1 VTPTL
6 DIHPAADWADA
17 VAAALTDRLRATPRL
32 RVCLPTGETP
42 APLYAA
48 LSASTD
54 ADLWSQAT
62 VVLLDDY
69 VGLAA
74 DDPAAGG
81 PRLRREIVDHV
92 RPVAFIEIDQSGDL
106 EAAVRRHDEA
116 ARDLHLAIVGLGA
129 NGHIGFNEP
138 GSTADSPTRIVDLH
152 PDSQEA
158 AEGYGTDALPE
169 RGITIGLA
177 RLLESHELWLLVTG
191 ERKAEILRAALEGP
205 ETPDVPASYLR
216 RHPNWRVMADDAAA
230 SLLTT
235 EGVCGGAQATGRL
248 GGRDGPN
255 CAGSQTL

>member
-6 DIHPAADWADA
+6 EIHPAAAWADA

-32 RVCLPTGETP
+32 RLCLPTGETP

-48 LSASTD
+48 LSASAD

-69 VGLAA
+69 VGLAV

-92 RPVAFIEIDQSGDL
+92 RPAEFIDIDPSVDL
-106 EAAVRRHDEA
+106 ETAVHRHDEA
-116 ARDLHLAIVGLGA
+116 ARDLDLAIVGLGL

-138 GSTADSPTRIVDLH
+138 GSTADSPTRVVDLH

-158 AEGYGTDALPE
+158 AEGYGAEAAPK

-177 RLLESHELWLLVTG
+177 RLLEARELWLLVTG
-191 ERKAEILRAALEGP
+191 ERKAEILRTALEGP
-205 ETPDVPASYLR
+205 ETPDVPASFLR
-216 RHPNWRVMADDAAA
+216 RHPNWRVMADGAAA
-230 SLLTT
+230 SGLS
-235 EGVCGGAQATGRL
+235 VQ
-248 GGRDGPN
+248 
-255 CAGSQTL
+255 

>member
-1 VTPTL
+1 MTATL
-6 DIHPAADWADA
+6 EAHPVADWADA
-17 VAAALTDRLRATPRL
+17 VAAALADRLRASPRL
-32 RVCLPTGETP
+32 RICLPTGETP

-48 LSASTD
+48 LASSAD
-54 ADLWSQAT
+54 EGLWWQAT

-81 PRLRREIVDHV
+81 PRLRREILDHIRPAAFVD
-92 RPVAFIEIDQSGDL
+92 IDQSGDL
-106 EAAVRRHDEA
+106 EAAVRDHDEA
-116 ARDLHLAIVGLGA
+116 AQDLDLAIVGLGL

-158 AEGYGTDALPE
+158 AEGYGTDASPK

-177 RLLESHELWLLVTG
+177 RLLEARELWLLVTG
-191 ERKAEILRAALEGP
+191 DRKAGILRAALEGP

-230 SLLTT
+230 RLLKADT
-235 EGVCGGAQATGRL
+235 
-248 GGRDGPN
+248 P
-255 CAGSQTL
+255 S

>member
-1 VTPTL
+1 MTPNL
-6 DIHPAADWADA
+6 EVHRAADWADA
-17 VAAALTDRLRATPRL
+17 VAADLTDRLRAEPRL
-32 RVCLPTGETP
+32 RLCLPTGETP

-69 VGLAA
+69 VGLGP

-92 RPVAFIEIDQSGDL
+92 HPASFIDIDQSGDL
-106 EAAVRRHDEA
+106 EVAVQRHDA
-116 ARDLHLAIVGLGA
+116 AAIGLDLAIVGLGL

-138 GSTADSPTRIVDLH
+138 GSTADSLTRVVDLH
-152 PDSQEA
+152 PRSREA
-158 AEGYGTDALPE
+158 AEGYGAEGAPE

-177 RLLESHELWLLVTG
+177 RLLEAGELWLLVTG

-205 ETPDVPASYLR
+205 ETPDIPASYLR
-216 RHPNWRVMADDAAA
+216 RHPHWRVMADAAA
-230 SLLTT
+230 AAPLSI
-235 EGVCGGAQATGRL
+235 
-248 GGRDGPN
+248 
-255 CAGSQTL
+255 GSPPTIARTIGEP

>member
-1 VTPTL
+1 MTPVL
-6 DIHPAADWADA
+6 EVHPAAAWADA

-32 RVCLPTGETP
+32 RLCLPTGETP

-48 LSASTD
+48 LAASAGAD
-54 ADLWSQAT
+54 AGLWAQAT

-69 VGLAA
+69 VGLAP

-81 PRLRREIVDHV
+81 PRLRREIVDRV
-92 RPVAFIEIDQSGDL
+92 RPAAFVEIDPSGDP
-106 EAAVRRHDEA
+106 EVAVARHDAA
-116 ARDLHLAIVGLGA
+116 ARDLDLAIVGLGL

-138 GSTADSPTRIVDLH
+138 GSTAGSPTRVVDLH
-152 PDSQEA
+152 PRSREA
-158 AEGYGTDALPE
+158 AAGYGTDAAPE

-177 RLLESHELWLLVTG
+177 RLLEARELWLLVTG

-230 SLLTT
+230 SLLRTD
-235 EGVCGGAQATGRL
+235 V
-248 GGRDGPN
+248 P
-255 CAGSQTL
+255 S

>member
-1 VTPTL
+1 MTL
-6 DIHPAADWADA
+6 SLEVFPAAAWADA
-17 VAAALTDRLRATPRL
+17 VAAALTDRLRANPRL
-32 RVCLPTGETP
+32 RLCLPTGETP

-48 LSASTD
+48 LAASPD
-54 ADLWSQAT
+54 AGLWAQAT

-92 RPVAFIEIDQSGDL
+92 RPAAFVEIDQSGDL
-106 EAAVRRHDEA
+106 ESAVRRHDEV
-116 ARDLHLAIVGLGA
+116 ARDLDLAIVGLGL

-138 GSTADSPTRIVDLH
+138 GSTADSPTRVVDLH
-152 PDSQEA
+152 PDSQQA
-158 AEGYGTDALPE
+158 AEGYGTDASPK

-177 RLLESHELWLLVTG
+177 RLLEARELWLLVTG

-230 SLLTT
+230 SALSA
-235 EGVCGGAQATGRL
+235 VR
-248 GGRDGPN
+248 
-255 CAGSQTL
+255 

>member
-1 VTPTL
+1 MTPTL
-6 DIHPAADWADA
+6 EVHPAADWADA
-17 VAAALTDRLRATPRL
+17 VAAALTERLRATPRL

-48 LSASTD
+48 LAASAD
-54 ADLWSQAT
+54 AALWSQAT

-92 RPVAFIEIDQSGDL
+92 RPAEFIDIEQSGDL
-106 EAAVRRHDEA
+106 EAAARRHDEV
-116 ARDLHLAIVGLGA
+116 ARDLDLAIVGLGA

-138 GSTADSPTRIVDLH
+138 GSTADSPTRVVDLH

-158 AEGYGTDALPE
+158 AEGYGTDASPE

-177 RLLESHELWLLVTG
+177 RLLESRELWLLVTG
-191 ERKAEILRAALEGP
+191 QRKAEILRAALEGP
-205 ETPDVPASYLR
+205 ETPDVPASFLR

-230 SLLTT
+230 AWLS
-235 EGVCGGAQATGRL
+235 V
-248 GGRDGPN
+248 D
-255 CAGSQTL
+255 S

>member
-6 DIHPAADWADA
+6 EIHPAAVWADA
-17 VAAALTDRLRATPRL
+17 VAAALTDRVRATPRL
-32 RVCLPTGETP
+32 RLCLPTGETP

-48 LSASTD
+48 LSASSD
-54 ADLWSQAT
+54 RDLWSAAT

-81 PRLRREIVDHV
+81 PRLRREVLDHV
-92 RPVAFIEIDQSGDL
+92 RPAAFIEIDRSGDL

-116 ARDLHLAIVGLGA
+116 ARELDLAIVGLGA

-138 GSTADSPTRIVDLH
+138 GSTADSPTRVVELH

-158 AEGYGTDALPE
+158 AKGYGAEGAPE

-177 RLLESHELWLLVTG
+177 RLLEARELWLLVTG
-191 ERKAEILRAALEGP
+191 ARKAEVLRAALEGP
-205 ETPDVPASYLR
+205 ETPDVPASFLR
-216 RHPNWRVMADDAAA
+216 RHPHWRVMADDAAA
-230 SLLTT
+230 SALS
-235 EGVCGGAQATGRL
+235 VQ
-248 GGRDGPN
+248 
-255 CAGSQTL
+255 

>member
-6 DIHPAADWADA
+6 QVFPAAAWADA
-17 VAAALTDRLRATPRL
+17 VAAALTDRLRAAPRL
-32 RVCLPTGETP
+32 RLCLPTGETP
-42 APLYAA
+42 EPLYAA

-69 VGLAA
+69 VGLGP

-81 PRLRREIVDHV
+81 PRLRREIIDHV
-92 RPVAFIEIDQSGDL
+92 GPAAFIEIDSSDGDL

-116 ARDLHLAIVGLGA
+116 ARDLDLAIVGLGL

-138 GSTADSPTRIVDLH
+138 GSTADSPTRVVDLH
-152 PDSQEA
+152 PDSREA
-158 AEGYGTDALPE
+158 AEGYGAEEAPR

-177 RLLESHELWLLVTG
+177 RLLEAKELWLLVTG
-191 ERKAEILRAALEGP
+191 ERKAAILRAALEGP

-216 RHPNWRVMADDAAA
+216 RHPNCRVFADDPAA
-230 SLLTT
+230 SL
-235 EGVCGGAQATGRL
+235 VGAG
-248 GGRDGPN
+248 
-255 CAGSQTL
+255 

>member
-1 VTPTL
+1 MTPTL
-6 DIHPAADWADA
+6 EIHPAVDWADA
-17 VAAALTDRLRATPRL
+17 VAAAVTARLRAAPRL
-32 RVCLPTGETP
+32 RICLPTGETP

-48 LSASTD
+48 LSASSD
-54 ADLWSQAT
+54 GELWSQAT

-81 PRLRREIVDHV
+81 PRLWREIVDQVH
-92 RPVAFIEIDQSGDL
+92 PAAFIEIDQSGDL
-106 EAAVRRHDEA
+106 EAAARHHDEA
-116 ARDLHLAIVGLGA
+116 AQDLDLALVGLGL

-138 GSTADSPTRIVDLH
+138 GSAADSPTRVVDLH

-158 AEGYGTDALPE
+158 AEGYGTDASPE

-177 RLLESHELWLLVTG
+177 RLLESRELWLLVTG

-205 ETPDVPASYLR
+205 ETPNVPASYLR

-230 SLLTT
+230 SALS
-235 EGVCGGAQATGRL
+235 ADR
-248 GGRDGPN
+248 
-255 CAGSQTL
+255 

>member
-1 VTPTL
+1 MTPTL
-6 DIHPAADWADA
+6 EVLPADGWADA

-32 RVCLPTGETP
+32 RLCLPTGETP

-48 LSASTD
+48 LAAAHAD
-54 ADLWSQAT
+54 AWSQAT

-69 VGLAA
+69 VGLSA

-92 RPVAFIEIDQSGDL
+92 RPAEFIDIDQSGDL

-116 ARDLHLAIVGLGA
+116 AIGLDLAIVGLGL

-138 GSTADSPTRIVDLH
+138 GSTAASPTRVVDLH
-152 PDSQEA
+152 RRSREA
-158 AEGYGTDALPE
+158 AAGYGAEEAPE

-177 RLLESHELWLLVTG
+177 RLLEARELWLLVTG
-191 ERKAEILRAALEGP
+191 ARKAEILRAALEGP
-205 ETPDVPASYLR
+205 ETPDVPASFLR
-216 RHPNWRVMADDAAA
+216 RHPNLRVMADDAAA

-235 EGVCGGAQATGRL
+235 
-248 GGRDGPN
+248 
-255 CAGSQTL
+255 